1 MAEKEGFEPSI
12 PLWGIHDF
20 QSCALD
26 QATRLLHVLFRLLSF
41 QIVSLHIIKSSTILK
56 ETHFLRGFV
65 SAQQTGKQISHALGV
80 AAVLLRHGGQRFPER
95 GRRGVCRRVEP
106 LRQRE
111 FLRIDAAK
119 ILRCRTQTRAGG
131 GRDAALARVQEI
143 FHLQLLLVRPL
154 LCRNAEQLLAPGAD
168 ALCKRCVK
176 RGPSRLGAD
185 ALGEQIGQ
193 RVGLRR
199 CGRGRVCAARHT
211 LPDALKCAVV
221 KKNGILHLPYP
232 RSMLWPGLQKR
243 AKCAIITAETF
254 PPEATIM
261 ARFFIAGTNFPNGR
275 AIIRGRDADHIRV
288 LRLRA
293 GDDIVICDGAGR
305 DYKCRLV
312 QTLEHEAE
320 AEVIEVVPCKAEPT
334 VRTTVFAGLPKGE
347 RSDFLVQKCTEAGAA
362 EIVFFS
368 CTRCVAKA
376 VNMEK
381 KLERWQRIAEEAA
394 KQSGRGIIPQV
405 RYEAD
410 FVAVLNGALH
420 TDLPL
425 FMYETGERETIRD
438 AIEHTAQPIAS
449 VAIITGPEGGFAEF
463 EADMARKLGMH
474 ICSMGE
480 RILRCETAPVVALTA
495 LMYGT
500 GNL

>member
-1 MAEKEGFEPSI
+1 M
-12 PLWGIHDF
+12 
-20 QSCALD
+20 
-26 QATRLLHVLFRLLSF
+26 
-41 QIVSLHIIKSSTILK
+41 K

-111 FLRIDAAK
+111 LLRIDAAK

-143 FHLQLLLVRPL
+143 FHLQLLLVRSL
-154 LCRNAEQLLAPGAD
+154 LCRDAQKLLPPGTDALCQRRIKRGSGRLGAD
-168 ALCKRCVK
+168 ALCKR
-176 RGPSRLGAD
+176 
-185 ALGEQIGQ
+185 IGQ
-193 RVGLRR
+193 RVGFRQR
-199 CGRGRVCAARHT
+199 GHGRACATCHT

-232 RSMLWPGLQKR
+232 HTMLWPGLQKR

-254 PPEATIM
+254 PSEATIM

-449 VAIITGPEGGFAEF
+449 AAIITGPEGGFAEF